1 MQKLVS
7 SILLLVGIA
16 MTLGGFG
23 HSLGGVGQ
31 VKAALIA
38 HAVPEEI
45 SKLVLVVWH
54 FAGGCM
60 TVLGVLII
68 RFWFQLR
75 RSVIASAFAPLLI
88 AIFYLA
94 FGGGALAY
102 SNRPFFLV
110 FVLLGA
116 VLFACTLFLR
126 PNQTMQPTADRS
138 DA

>member
-1 MQKLVS
+1 
-7 SILLLVGIA
+7 
-16 MTLGGFG
+16 
-23 HSLGGVGQ
+23 
-31 VKAALIA
+31 
-38 HAVPEEI
+38 
-45 SKLVLVVWH
+45 
-54 FAGGCM
+54 M